1 MFSGEIWER
10 LFYCCLSAAFSN
22 QWMQVSP
29 GVVGG
34 DWVYFPRAGKVKAF
48 LADSSAFE
56 DAVPVPPAATA
67 PAKDERSQEQTE
79 ESDEDNRSASF
90 N

>member
-1 MFSGEIWER
+1 MFSDENWER

-29 GVVGG
+29 GVIGG

-56 DAVPVPPAATA
+56 DAVPPAATA
-67 PAKDERSQEQTE
+67 PAKDEWSQEQTE
-79 ESDEDNRSASF
+79 ESDEDNRFASF

>member
-1 MFSGEIWER
+1 
-10 LFYCCLSAAFSN
+10 
-22 QWMQVSP
+22 MQVSP
-29 GVVGG
+29 GFVGG

-56 DAVPVPPAATA
+56 DAVPPAATA
-67 PAKDERSQEQTE
+67 PAKDEWCQGKTV
-79 ESDEDNRSASF
+79 ESDEDNRFASF